1 MNKVLNYISGGKGV
15 GAVLIM
21 LVSALISVYFSVV
34 TRTAVIDS
42 IPYIQIIADEVL
54 PIEMVNGTI
63 TQPYNT
69 KKVYPIYSDEK
80 TGDVNFTID
89 TNIDSM
95 DTTGLNSGLYLTRS
109 YFYTVDNTKGEI
121 KSTKLKGDIKLDKKD
136 YTKFLQNNVKW
147 LVLSVFV
154 LMWLAYFVVYF
165 LVTMFYAF
173 CAVIAEK
180 TSKKSLDFDKK
191 MRLSAVCFI
200 LVLAVSFALSFINV
214 NISGLIFL
222 LLVILMQNILIR
234 KL

>member
-1 MNKVLNYISGGKGV
+1 
-15 GAVLIM
+15 M
-21 LVSALISVYFSVV
+21 LYKEL
-34 TRTAVIDS
+34 
-42 IPYIQIIADEVL
+42 EKKH
-54 PIEMVNGTI
+54 
-63 TQPYNT
+63 

-109 YFYTVDNTKGEI
+109 YFYTVYNTKGEI

-200 LVLAVSFALSFINV
+200 LVLSVSFSLSFINFK
-214 NISGLIFL
+214 ISHKWLFGLFHWTNTEN
-222 LLVILMQNILIR
+222 Q
-234 KL
+234 K